1 MAKHETVSE
10 FDNNKERMKDEMD
23 KFISELNSILPRYSL
38 LLKQEELSDDEISEL
53 GEIEYFL
60 IEISGRIHQA
70 KRMLDNDLFGLSLD
84 LYYKLKQRAKIG
96 DIKAKKKLD
105 QMRETFKE
113 SLKGET
119 IILWN

>member
-1 MAKHETVSE
+1 
-10 FDNNKERMKDEMD
+10 MKSDMD
-23 KFISELNSILPRYSL
+23 GFIAQLNAILPRYSI
-38 LLKQEELSDDEISEL
+38 LLKQDELSEEEVSEL

-60 IEISGRIHQA
+60 IEISGKIQQA

-84 LYYKLKQRAKIG
+84 LYYKLKQRAKVG

>member
-1 MAKHETVSE
+1 MSE
-10 FDNNKERMKDEMD
+10 FDNDKDRMKDEMD
-23 KFISELNSILPRYSL
+23 KFIAQLNTILPRYSF
-38 LLKQEELSDDEISEL
+38 LLKQEELSDDDISEL

-60 IEISGRIHQA
+60 IEISGKIHQA